1 MSHRD
6 LPAGDPPSKE
16 DGGIPWKLVLGAA
29 AALYAVVFLLMNDEK
44 QEVSFVFFTVNTR
57 LIWLILL
64 SMLLGAG
71 LARFLPHWWR
81 NRGERPRS

>member
-1 MSHRD
+1 MSGKQ
-6 LPAGDPPSKE
+6 LPHGDPASK
-16 DGGIPWKLVLGAA
+16 DGGIPWKIVLWVVL
-29 AALYAVVFLLMNDEK
+29 ALYAVLFLLMNSEK

-64 SMLLGAG
+64 SMLLGAA

-81 NRGERPRS
+81 RRGDGSRS